1 MEIIT
6 QVSPQTLAVKSQDL
20 KFQETCKSVLL
31 PYNSAGRK
39 AEFPPSGA
47 SFDGDYCTV
56 QTWLQTMSFFGSKIK
71 QFGITSH
78 CSLSRICFWTEV
90 LFTKW
95 HKKTGKGCYSCY
107 EHKCLLHELKIYG
120 LNLLK
125 LDCTVCHGRV
135 DTSYYPKRTESS
147 FRPP

>member
-56 QTWLQTMSFFGSKIK
+56 QT
-71 QFGITSH
+71 
-78 CSLSRICFWTEV
+78 
-90 LFTKW
+90 
-95 HKKTGKGCYSCY
+95 
-107 EHKCLLHELKIYG
+107 
-120 LNLLK
+120 
-125 LDCTVCHGRV
+125 
-135 DTSYYPKRTESS
+135 
-147 FRPP
+147 